1 MRKKTNIYDSDD
13 ADRSKRLSF
22 TPEERAARAQQK
34 AEVLGQKLERAEKK
48 IPKKKKIRL
57 QKELDPQKSRMKH
70 TLRFE
75 EVEKQRGKEILPK
88 KAGRRMVQTASAA
101 VHSKMY
107 QVEEENVGTKAAHR
121 TELATEATATMA
133 AHAARV
139 HHQNAPYKKVEK
151 LQQQVNQA
159 NVNAAYRA
167 AVRDNPELQTNNVK
181 RFVQKQRIKR
191 QYAKEYRKAQKA
203 GSKGS
208 AAAKKAKDAVS
219 STGQAVITA
228 IKNHK
233 GGLVVIGALVLLVI
247 MVFSSLSS
255 CSVMMEGAMGSILGT
270 SYTSEDPDI
279 LQTES
284 NYTALESGLR
294 NELANI
300 ENTYSGYDEY
310 RYDVDNIGH
319 NPNEL
324 ISYLTAKFDAFT
336 PEQVQTEL
344 EAIFEKQY
352 SLTTRAETEIRY
364 RTETRTGTTTSTDP
378 VTGETTTEEYTYEV
392 EVPYEY
398 HILYVTLRNKGFGTA
413 AVEGLTEEQ
422 KERYAATL
430 SMKGNKPYLFGND
443 IYANESAGE
452 DYDIPGEAL
461 ADPDFAALITEAEKY
476 LGFPYVWGGSS
487 PSTSFDCSG
496 FVCYVFSNSGV
507 HNLPR
512 TTAQGIYNQCAHIA
526 PSEAKPGDIIFFT
539 GTYDSP
545 GPVSH
550 VGIYVG
556 NNMMIHCGSPI
567 QYVRTDSSY
576 WTQHFYAFGRLN

>member
-75 EVEKQRGKEILPK
+75 EVEKQRGKEALPK

-121 TELATEATATMA
+121 TELAAEATATMA
-133 AHAARV
+133 AHAVRV

-219 STGQAVITA
+219 STGQAVIAA

-233 GGLVVIGALVLLVI
+233 GGLMVFGVLALLVI
-247 MVFSSLSS
+247 MLFSSLSS

-279 LQTES
+279 LQTET
-284 NYTALESGLR
+284 NYTALESQLR
-294 NELANI
+294 NELSNI

-336 PEQVQTEL
+336 PEQVQAEL

-364 RTETRTGTTTSTDP
+364 RTETRTGTTTSVDP
-378 VTGETTTEEYTYEV
+378 DTGEIITEEYTYEV

-398 HILYVTLRNKGFGTA
+398 HILYVTLRNKGFGTV

-430 SMKGNKPYLFGND
+430 SMKGNKPYLFGDD

-567 QYVRTDSSY
+567 QYARTDSSY

>member
-75 EVEKQRGKEILPK
+75 EVEKQRGKEALPK

-121 TELATEATATMA
+121 TELAAKATATMA

-219 STGQAVITA
+219 STGQAVIAT
-228 IKNHK
+228 IKKHK
-233 GGLVVIGALVLLVI
+233 GGLMVFGVLALLVI
-247 MVFSSLSS
+247 MLFSSLSS

-279 LQTES
+279 LQTET
-284 NYTALESGLR
+284 NYTALESQLR
-294 NELANI
+294 NELSNI

-336 PEQVQTEL
+336 PEQVQAEL

-364 RTETRTGTTTSTDP
+364 RTETRTGTTTSVDP
-378 VTGETTTEEYTYEV
+378 DTGEIITEEYTYEV

-398 HILYVTLRNKGFGTA
+398 HILYVTLRNKGFGTV

-430 SMKGNKPYLFGND
+430 SMKGNKPYLFGDD

-512 TTAQGIYNQCAHIA
+512 TTAQGIYNQCTHIA

-567 QYVRTDSSY
+567 QYARTDSSY

>member
-121 TELATEATATMA
+121 TELAAEATATMA

-567 QYVRTDSSY
+567 QYARTDSSY

>member
-34 AEVLGQKLERAEKK
+34 AEVLGQKLERAEKQ
-48 IPKKKKIRL
+48 IPKKKKTRL
-57 QKELDPQKSRMKH
+57 QKELDPEKSRMKH

-270 SYTSEDPDI
+270 SYTSDDPDI

>member
-34 AEVLGQKLERAEKK
+34 AEVLGQKLERAEKQ

>member
-34 AEVLGQKLERAEKK
+34 AEVLGQKLERAEKQ

-57 QKELDPQKSRMKH
+57 QKELDPEKSRMKH

-219 STGQAVITA
+219 STGQAVIAA

-233 GGLVVIGALVLLVI
+233 GGLMVFGVLALLVI
-247 MVFSSLSS
+247 MLFSSLSS

-279 LQTES
+279 LQTET
-284 NYTALESGLR
+284 NYTALESQLR
-294 NELANI
+294 NELSNI

-336 PEQVQTEL
+336 PEQVQAEL

-364 RTETRTGTTTSTDP
+364 RTETRTGTTTSVDP
-378 VTGETTTEEYTYEV
+378 DTGEIITEEYTYEV

-398 HILYVTLRNKGFGTA
+398 HILYVTLRNKGFGTV

-430 SMKGNKPYLFGND
+430 SMKGNKPYLFGDD

-567 QYVRTDSSY
+567 QYARTDSSY

>member
-34 AEVLGQKLERAEKK
+34 AEVLGQKLERAEKQ

-57 QKELDPQKSRMKH
+57 QKELDPEKSRMKH

-430 SMKGNKPYLFGND
+430 SMKGNKPYLFWND

>member
-34 AEVLGQKLERAEKK
+34 AEVLGQKLERAEKQ
-48 IPKKKKIRL
+48 IPKKKKICL
-57 QKELDPQKSRMKH
+57 QKELDPEKSRMKH

>member
-34 AEVLGQKLERAEKK
+34 AEVLGQKLERAEKQ

-57 QKELDPQKSRMKH
+57 QKELDPEKSRMKH

-324 ISYLTAKFDAFT
+324 ISHLTAKFDAFT

>member
-34 AEVLGQKLERAEKK
+34 AEVLGQKLERAEKQ

-57 QKELDPQKSRMKH
+57 QKELDPEKSRMKH

-247 MVFSSLSS
+247 MLFSSLSS

>member
-75 EVEKQRGKEILPK
+75 EVEKQRGKEALPK

-121 TELATEATATMA
+121 TELAAEATATMA

-219 STGQAVITA
+219 STGQAVIAA

-233 GGLVVIGALVLLVI
+233 GGLMVFGVLALLVI
-247 MVFSSLSS
+247 MLFSSLSS

-279 LQTES
+279 LQTET
-284 NYTALESGLR
+284 NYTALESQLR
-294 NELANI
+294 NELSNI

-336 PEQVQTEL
+336 PEQVQAEL

-364 RTETRTGTTTSTDP
+364 RTETRTGTTTSVDP
-378 VTGETTTEEYTYEV
+378 DTGEIITEEYTYEV

-398 HILYVTLRNKGFGTA
+398 HILYVTLRNKGFGTV

-430 SMKGNKPYLFGND
+430 SMKGNKPYLFGDD

-567 QYVRTDSSY
+567 QYARTDSSY

>member
-34 AEVLGQKLERAEKK
+34 AEVLGQKLERAEKQ

-57 QKELDPQKSRMKH
+57 HKELDPEKSRMKH

-378 VTGETTTEEYTYEV
+378 VTVETTTEEYTYEV

>member
-34 AEVLGQKLERAEKK
+34 AEVLGQKLERAEKN

-75 EVEKQRGKEILPK
+75 EVEKQRGKEALPK

-121 TELATEATATMA
+121 TELAAKATATMA

-219 STGQAVITA
+219 STGQAVIAT
-228 IKNHK
+228 IKKHK
-233 GGLVVIGALVLLVI
+233 GGLMVFGVLALLVI
-247 MVFSSLSS
+247 MLFSSLSS

-279 LQTES
+279 LQTET
-284 NYTALESGLR
+284 NYTALESQLR
-294 NELANI
+294 NELSNI

-336 PEQVQTEL
+336 PEQVQAEL

-364 RTETRTGTTTSTDP
+364 RTETRTGTTTSVDP
-378 VTGETTTEEYTYEV
+378 DTGEIITEEYTYEV

-398 HILYVTLRNKGFGTA
+398 HILYVTLRNKGFGTV

-430 SMKGNKPYLFGND
+430 SMKGNKPYLFGDD

-512 TTAQGIYNQCAHIA
+512 TTAQGIYNQCTHIA

-567 QYVRTDSSY
+567 QYARTDSSY

>member
-75 EVEKQRGKEILPK
+75 EVEKQRGKEALPK

-121 TELATEATATMA
+121 TELAAEATATMA

-167 AVRDNPELQTNNVK
+167 AVRDNPELQPNNVK

-219 STGQAVITA
+219 STGQAVIAA

-233 GGLVVIGALVLLVI
+233 GGLMVFGVLALLVI
-247 MVFSSLSS
+247 MLFSSLSS

-279 LQTES
+279 LQTET
-284 NYTALESGLR
+284 NYTALESQLR
-294 NELANI
+294 NELSNI

-336 PEQVQTEL
+336 PEQVQAEL

-364 RTETRTGTTTSTDP
+364 RTETRTGTTTSVDP
-378 VTGETTTEEYTYEV
+378 DTGEIITEEYTYEV

-398 HILYVTLRNKGFGTA
+398 HILYVTLRNKGFGTV

-430 SMKGNKPYLFGND
+430 SMKGNKPYLFGDD

-567 QYVRTDSSY
+567 QYARTDSSY

>member
-34 AEVLGQKLERAEKK
+34 AEVLGQKLERAEKQ

-57 QKELDPQKSRMKH
+57 QKELDPEKSRMKH

-344 EAIFEKQY
+344 KAIFEKQY

-496 FVCYVFSNSGV
+496 FVCYVFSISGV

>member
-34 AEVLGQKLERAEKK
+34 AEVLGQKLERAEKQ

-57 QKELDPQKSRMKH
+57 QKELDPKKSRMKH

>member
-75 EVEKQRGKEILPK
+75 EVEKQRGKEALPK

-121 TELATEATATMA
+121 TELAAEATATMA

-219 STGQAVITA
+219 STGQAVIAA

-233 GGLVVIGALVLLVI
+233 GGLMVFGVLALLVI
-247 MVFSSLSS
+247 MLFSSLSS

-279 LQTES
+279 LQTET
-284 NYTALESGLR
+284 NYTALESQLR
-294 NELANI
+294 NELSNI

-336 PEQVQTEL
+336 PEQVQAEL

-364 RTETRTGTTTSTDP
+364 RTETRTGTTTSVDP
-378 VTGETTTEEYTYEV
+378 DTGEIITEEYTYEV

-398 HILYVTLRNKGFGTA
+398 HILYVTLRNKGFGTV

-430 SMKGNKPYLFGND
+430 SMKGNKPYLFGDD

-567 QYVRTDSSY
+567 QYARTDNSY

>member
-75 EVEKQRGKEILPK
+75 EVEKQRGKEALPK

-121 TELATEATATMA
+121 TELAVEATATMA

-219 STGQAVITA
+219 STGQAVIAA

-233 GGLVVIGALVLLVI
+233 GGLMVFGVLALLVI
-247 MVFSSLSS
+247 MLFSPLSS

-279 LQTES
+279 LQTET
-284 NYTALESGLR
+284 NYTALESQLR
-294 NELANI
+294 NELSNI

-336 PEQVQTEL
+336 PEQVQAEL

-364 RTETRTGTTTSTDP
+364 RTETRTGTTTSVDP
-378 VTGETTTEEYTYEV
+378 DTGEIITEEYTYEV

-398 HILYVTLRNKGFGTA
+398 HILYVTLRNKGFGTV

-430 SMKGNKPYLFGND
+430 SMKGNKPYLFGDD

-567 QYVRTDSSY
+567 QYARTDSSY

>member
-34 AEVLGQKLERAEKK
+34 AEVLGQKLERAEKQ

-57 QKELDPQKSRMKH
+57 QKELDPEKSRMKH

-107 QVEEENVGTKAAHR
+107 QVEEENVGAKAAHR

>member
-34 AEVLGQKLERAEKK
+34 AEVLGQKLERAEKQ

-57 QKELDPQKSRMKH
+57 QKELDPEKSRMKH

-496 FVCYVFSNSGV
+496 FICYVFSNSGV